1 MTNNWSQ
8 NSNQTAPRGE
18 SAIFRPGLSM
28 NFLRPARRSE
38 RVDVARMNTVARR
51 KTIRPKLTTLR
62 AQLKNLSSCI
72 QMTIQL
78 EQTHTQKYN
87 DAQVSRTKIICLCLL
102 SRGANYNFYLMTT
115 WRKFCNE
122 NMNNYLR
129 SFKMLL

>member
-62 AQLKNLSSCI
+62 ARLKNLSSCI

-87 DAQVSRTKIICLCLL
+87 DAQVTRTKIICLCLL
-102 SRGANYNFYLMTT
+102 SSGANYNFYLMTT
-115 WRKFCNE
+115 WMKFFNE

-129 SFKMLL
+129 